1 MRIVHVTPYFPPD
14 RVGGVG
20 EVVAQLHKAL
30 LERGHDSLVI
40 TSGTAEGDPT
50 VVMLGTTPVR
60 FAFRCVAAVTLLKN
74 ADVVHVHHGEAL
86 LLMALA
92 RLRPARP
99 AILLTLHVSN
109 RLVGQSNR
117 SIRVGGTRIWDG
129 FDAWSQTYLKAPVKS
144 VLDRVAMMF
153 ADRVSFVSRAGAM
166 EVLGASR
173 GSTASVIHN
182 GVLDSP
188 SQAVGT
194 LVEGTELLYIGT
206 ANHRKRIGLLPHV
219 LYQVDRSV
227 PGARLRIV
235 GVAGPRRRALAERFR
250 DLGLGDQVIWEGEV
264 SGDLAEFYRASD
276 VLLVP
281 SAYEGMPMVILEA
294 MTLGVAVVATRV
306 GGVEEVVVNGET
318 GLLVPRDDVV
328 AMAEACVQIIS
339 GRGGEF
345 GRAGQ
350 RRARAEFGVG
360 LQVTE
365 YIDLYSDVAHRPIGI
380 KRGRGT

>member
-14 RVGGVG
+14 RIGGVG
-20 EVVAQLHKAL
+20 EVVAQLHKEL
-30 LERGHDSLVI
+30 LQRGHDSLVV
-40 TSGTAEGDPT
+40 TSGLTEGDPT
-50 VVMLGTTPVR
+50 VVRLGATAFR
-60 FAFRCVAAVTLLKN
+60 FALRCVAATTLLKS

-86 LLMALA
+86 ALMALA

-109 RLVGQSNR
+109 RLIGRSNR
-117 SIRVGGTRIWDG
+117 SIRIGGTRIWGG
-129 FDAWSQTYLKAPVKS
+129 FDAWSQTYIKAPIKS
-144 VLDRVAMMF
+144 GLDRAAMIL
-153 ADRVSFVSRAGAM
+153 ADCISFVSRAGAI
-166 EVLGASR
+166 EILGASR
-173 GSTASVIHN
+173 GLNAKVIHN
-182 GVLDSP
+182 GVPESP
-188 SQAVGT
+188 SRAGGT
-194 LVEGTELLYIGT
+194 VVEGTELLYIGA

-219 LYQVDRSV
+219 LYRVDRSV

-235 GVAGPRRRALAERFR
+235 GVSGPVRCALAERFR
-250 DLGLGDQVIWEGEV
+250 DLGLGDQVMWEGEV
-264 SGDLAEFYRASD
+264 SGDLAEFYQASD

-328 AMAEACVQIIS
+328 AMAEACVQIVS
-339 GRGGEF
+339 GRSEEF
-345 GRAGQ
+345 GCAGQ
-350 RRARAEFGVG
+350 RRAIAEFGVG

-365 YIDLYSDVAHRPIGI
+365 YIDLYSYVAHRPIGLA
-380 KRGRGT
+380 RGRRT